1 MREWEEKNATE
12 AKVIIHIRYFIS
24 SLAEQSPK
32 RMGALV
38 RGHWS
43 IENRNHH
50 KRDDSVWQ
58 EDRHRHRRINVAQNL
73 ALTRNALLAVIPFT
87 DKQRLPA
94 LIADY
99 LNSPSLAIKLILHA
113 SPVP

>member
-1 MREWEEKNATE
+1 
-12 AKVIIHIRYFIS
+12 
-24 SLAEQSPK
+24 
-32 RMGALV
+32 MGALV

-73 ALTRNALLAVIPFT
+73 VLTRNALLAVIPFT

-99 LNSPSLAIKLILHA
+99 QNSPSLAIKMILHA